1 MITLSNIVFLAAGL
15 VIGGIIVRLWLG
27 AKSAATAER
36 LNSCGQQWLKACAD
50 LDVKTNEVN
59 ILREQLSCEATRRSA
74 AEQLNA
80 RVPELQA
87 DIAAKD
93 QRMAVF
99 QNENTD
105 LKKKLSEYETRL
117 AAEKK
122 AADEKIALLNEAKE
136 NLSNVFKALSAEA
149 LKSNNQAFL
158 DLAKGALE
166 KFQETAKGDLEKRQQ
181 AINELVRPV
190 GESLEKLDVKINE
203 LEKAR
208 SGAYGELSQQVKSL
222 IETEGQLR
230 SETGKLVT
238 ALRSPKT
245 RGNWGEMQ
253 LKRVVEMA
261 GMLDRCDFAVQQS
274 LATEEGRLQPD
285 LIVNLPGN
293 KKIVVDAKTPLSS
306 YLDAYEAAD
315 ENIRIEKLKDH
326 ARQTRDRINELG
338 KKAYWEQFQPAPDF
352 VVLFLPGENFYYA
365 ALEYDPALLEVG
377 IEQRVLL
384 ATPVSLIGLLR
395 VIAFGWRQEEIERN
409 AQEISELGRELYER
423 IANMSEH
430 WGKMGKGLKNAVEA
444 YDKAVG
450 SLESRVLVGAR
461 RFKEL
466 GAATKSEIEELAPI
480 GLIPRAIQAPE
491 MSDPPAE
498 CEEGNS

>member
-1 MITLSNIVFLAAGL
+1 MNTLANIVFLVAGL

-27 AKSAATAER
+27 AKSAAAAER
-36 LNSCGQQWLKACAD
+36 LNSYGQQWLKACAD

-59 ILREQLSCEATRRSA
+59 ILRDQLSCEATKRSA

-136 NLSNVFKALSAEA
+136 NLSNVFKALSADA
-149 LKSNNQAFL
+149 LKDNSQVFL

-190 GESLEKLDVKINE
+190 GESLEKFDVKINE
-203 LEKAR
+203 LEKTRAV
-208 SGAYGELSQQVKSL
+208 AYGELSQQVKSL

-238 ALRSPKT
+238 ALRAPKT

-274 LATEEGRLQPD
+274 LSTEEGRLQLD

-293 KKIVVDAKTPLSS
+293 KKIVIDAKTPSSS
-306 YLDAYEAAD
+306 YLEACEATD
-315 ENIRIEKLKDH
+315 DNVRIEKLKEH

-338 KKAYWEQFQPAPDF
+338 KKSYWKLFQPGPNF
-352 VVLFLPGENFYYA
+352 VVLFLPGENLYYA
-365 ALEYDPALLEVG
+365 ALEHDPAL
-377 IEQRVLL
+377 IEIGVEQGVLL

-395 VIAFGWRQEEIERN
+395 VIEFGWRQEAIERN
-409 AQEISELGRELYER
+409 AQEISELGRELYDR
-423 IANMSEH
+423 IVKMREH
-430 WGKMGKGLKNAVEA
+430 WGKVGKGLGNAVEA
-444 YDKAVG
+444 YDEAVG
-450 SLESRVLVGAR
+450 TLEKRVLVCAR
-461 RFKEL
+461 KFKEL
-466 GAATKSEIEELAPI
+466 GAATRSEIEELAPI
-480 GLIPRAIQAPE
+480 GHIPRAIQAPE
-491 MSDPPAE
+491 MSDQSTE